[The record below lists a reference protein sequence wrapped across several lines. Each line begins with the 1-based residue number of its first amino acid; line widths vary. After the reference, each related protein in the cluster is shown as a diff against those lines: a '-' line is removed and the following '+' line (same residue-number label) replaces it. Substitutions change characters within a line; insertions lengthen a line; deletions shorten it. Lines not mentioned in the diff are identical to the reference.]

1 MTTITLAEWET
12 SQKNIPISELLE
24 KYSTEISKSKS
35 IGDFSSRNIYSK
47 GQCLI
52 NNGNN
57 VGIIEFG
64 TNKEHCRLELR
75 PKLKIDQKGNFWRFL
90 PKMLDSL
97 CNFEGFEE
105 HLFLD
110 PEKTIILPAGCNI
123 VPLLTLSFVSLCDKV
138 IQKGMLRKYINKRDE
153 LTRIKGKI
161 DFSMFVKG
169 QSYNKN
175 KIPCSYYDL
184 TFDNNENQIV
194 LWCAHKLLRETR
206 KIAMK
211 NKGEISIVKK
221 LREQYILMQEEISLV
236 PKSRS
241 DVDSLNLSA
250 ISQNYIEL
258 MNVCK
263 AILSESLFSFNEN
276 EQKESK
282 GINFIIDMDW
292 IFEQY
297 MTNIFF
303 EVVKEENM
311 SGLVLNAQL
320 KQTLCDNNKIKIK
333 PDLLIS
339 QNNKVIAVIDFKWKL
354 SEQNN
359 NADFYQIICYG
370 LAELSRYDHEF
381 GEINTYLFS
390 VSDQNKLDLSINN
403 IDCISKVFSQKKV
416 INIKKLALSANMF
429 NDQDPKVIE
438 MTLKTEVKLFLKSL

>member
-1 MTTITLAEWET
+1 MKTITLAEWET
-12 SQKNIPISELLE
+12 SQKNETISELLE
-24 KYSTEISKSKS
+24 KYGAEISKSKS
-35 IGDFSSRNIYSK
+35 IGDFKNRNIFSRD
-47 GQCLI
+47 QCLV
-52 NNGNN
+52 NKGNN

-64 TNKEHCRLELR
+64 TNQARCRLELR

-97 CNFEGFEE
+97 CNFEKFED

-138 IQKGMLRKYINKRDE
+138 IRKGMLRKYINKREE
-153 LTRIKGKI
+153 LTKIKGKI

-184 TFDNNENQIV
+184 TFNNHENQIV

-206 KIAMK
+206 KIATK
-211 NKGEISIVKK
+211 NKGEISIIKK
-221 LREQYILMQEEISLV
+221 LREQYVLMQEEISLV
-236 PKSRS
+236 PKNKL

-263 AILSESLFSFNEN
+263 TILSESLFSFNEN
-276 EQKESK
+276 EHKESK
-282 GINFIIDMDW
+282 GINFVIDMDW

-297 MTNIFF
+297 MTNLFF
-303 EVVKEENM
+303 EVVEDEDMVK
-311 SGLVLNAQL
+311 LVLNSQL

-333 PDLLIS
+333 PDLIIS
-339 QNNKVIAVIDFKWKL
+339 RNNKVIAVIDFKWKQ

-370 LAELSRYDHEF
+370 LAELSKYEHEVDK
-381 GEINTYLFS
+381 INTYLFA
-390 VSDQNKLDLSINN
+390 VSDQKEQGLSVNN
-403 IDCISKVFSQKKV
+403 FDRISKVFSQKKE
-416 INIKKLALSANMF
+416 INIKKIALSSNML
-429 NDQDPKVIE
+429 NEDPEVIE
-438 MTLKTEVKLFLKSL
+438 RNLKIEVKHFLKSL